1 MIINGN
7 WKQICN
13 RERLLFTGWISGVAL
28 RESRATST
36 KATVPLNAQIKYIN
50 VHQIFAERPI
60 LQTEHV
66 TKGQNPFTLNACHD
80 KYSVDQEKPSNFI
93 SNMR

>member
-1 MIINGN
+1 MIMIMVMITIMIMIMIMTINGN
-7 WKQICN
+7 RKQICN

-36 KATVPLNAQIKYIN
+36 KATVLLNAQTKYIN

-66 TKGQNPFTLNACHD
+66 TKGLYFKCM
-80 KYSVDQEKPSNFI
+80 S
-93 SNMR
+93 R